1 MKYDLGIATLQ
12 PGYKM
17 DLYTEGITESS
28 NTKQE
33 LFSVSRLKEHLMQL
47 KDTEPEQL
55 VSRIIQDV
63 QTFSAGGAVDDIT
76 MMAIEYRSREGLAEC
91 VEISVRMCRGLGIRH
106 PCGSQVLSNLGYL
119 RYRNS
124 IYLAIAWPATWCP
137 RSFQCLS
144 PCKYTHSLC

>member
-17 DLYTEGITESS
+17 VLYTEGITESS

-76 MMAIEYRSREGLAEC
+76 MMVIEYRGR
-91 VEISVRMCRGLGIRH
+91 
-106 PCGSQVLSNLGYL
+106 
-119 RYRNS
+119 
-124 IYLAIAWPATWCP
+124 
-137 RSFQCLS
+137 
-144 PCKYTHSLC
+144 

>member
-1 MKYDLGIATLQ
+1 VKYDLGIATLQ

-17 DLYTEGITESS
+17 VLYTEGITESS

-76 MMAIEYRSREGLAEC
+76 MMAIEYR
-91 VEISVRMCRGLGIRH
+91 CR
-106 PCGSQVLSNLGYL
+106 
-119 RYRNS
+119 
-124 IYLAIAWPATWCP
+124 
-137 RSFQCLS
+137 
-144 PCKYTHSLC
+144 